1 MRAWVLLVLRM
12 PSLEGKPKV
21 SKVLLISWIDFW
33 VILKSGYGIRDC
45 VVFPFDLYSFWG
57 IFL

>member
-1 MRAWVLLVLRM
+1 MTLG
-12 PSLEGKPKV
+12 GKPKV

-45 VVFPFDLYSFWG
+45 VVYPFDLYNFWG